1 MSLMVV
7 LNSYAETTSDNLLT
21 NKDFDSG
28 LDSWTVEDS
37 TKIMLDTNCYSQGGL
52 CQSVRWS
59 SDLGKTISQTITE
72 LDDNYIIKNV
82 YVSFTALGCNNT
94 AAGGW
99 CTQDGYDKVQ
109 VTINL
114 FDGSNSENLYLEQS
128 LDYNDG
134 TLDYALTT
142 STLDTWL
149 TQDTTI
155 NFAITGID
163 TGNWDGWFG
172 PIVDNIN
179 LQLGLEEYIP
189 IVAEPSVVEPIEIVE
204 QPVMVEGLD
213 LNTEVTLD
221 IINDVDIINPLPEID
236 LTMEVDI
243 NVDMD
248 IEVNVSDNIEI
259 EEIEI
264 ESTTEPEQSTEL
276 VSSETQGEIE
286 TSKNDTSNIRGES
299 NDKEENKEISSKEKD
314 SKEESRD
321 SKNNTANNTTEGKT
335 SNVKSTSEDNTSE
348 NQTTQIDKEIDTN
361 SLPFEYLQMIQE
373 SITIQENVSLT
384 QEQIYGREQE
394 YNLNTSGITVV
405 SLDNNSSSRWRSLQ
419 DERKR
424 FKAPS
429 YPR

>member
-1 MSLMVV
+1 MSLMVA

-21 NKDFDSG
+21 NKNFDSG

-37 TKIMLDTNCYSQGGL
+37 TKIMLDTNCYSESGL
-52 CQSVRWS
+52 CQAVRWS

-94 AAGGW
+94 ASGNW
-99 CTQDGYDKVQ
+99 CTADSYDKIQ

-114 FDGSNSENLYLEQS
+114 SDGTSQENLYLEQS
-128 LDYNDG
+128 LDYNEG

-155 NFAITGID
+155 NFAMTGID

-179 LQLGLEEYIP
+179 LQLGLEEYVP
-189 IVAEPSVVEPIEIVE
+189 VVAKPNVVEPIVVEPVIVE
-204 QPVMVEGLD
+204 EIKVEEPTMVEGLD
-213 LNTEVTLD
+213 LKTEVTLD
-221 IINDVDIINPLPEID
+221 IISDIDVINPLPEIQ
-236 LTMEVDI
+236 EI
-243 NVDMD
+243 K
-248 IEVNVSDNIEI
+248 IE
-259 EEIEI
+259 
-264 ESTTEPEQSTEL
+264 EPEQLTMALSD
-276 VSSETQGEIE
+276 ETPEIE
-286 TSKNDTSNIRGES
+286 TTTNEPSDIRTTGES
-299 NDKEENKEISSKEKD
+299 NGKEENKEISSKEKD
-314 SKEESRD
+314 SKEESKD
-321 SKNNTANNTTEGKT
+321 SKNSTANNTTETKT
-335 SNVKSTSEDNTSE
+335 TNVKSTSKDNTSK
-348 NQTTQIDKEIDTN
+348 NQTTQIDKEINTN
-361 SLPFEYLQMIQE
+361 SLPFEYLQIIQE

>member
-1 MSLMVV
+1 MSLMVA

-37 TKIMLDTNCYSQGGL
+37 TKIMLDTNCYSESGL

-99 CTQDGYDKVQ
+99 CTQDSYDKVQ

-114 FDGSNSENLYLEQS
+114 SDGSNSENLYLEQS

-149 TQDTTI
+149 TQDTSI
-155 NFAITGID
+155 NFAMTGID
-163 TGNWDGWFG
+163 TGNWNGWFG
-172 PIVDNIN
+172 PIVDNIS
-179 LQLGLEEYIP
+179 LQLGLEEYVP
-189 IVAEPSVVEPIEIVE
+189 LVVEPNVVESNVVEPVIVE
-204 QPVMVEGLD
+204 PVIVEPVINVVEPVIIEEKNIVEGLD

-221 IINDVDIINPLPEID
+221 IISDVDMVNPLPEIQ
-236 LTMEVDI
+236 EI
-243 NVDMD
+243 K
-248 IEVNVSDNIEI
+248 IEEPQQPTIELSDETPEI
-259 EEIEI
+259 EATTNEPSDIRTAG
-264 ESTTEPEQSTEL
+264 ESDGKEESKQAKQDDKK
-276 VSSETQGEIE
+276 SSEESKNSKDDNKPVINAKVKTTTNKSKSTNTKTESKTAKIDGEIE
-286 TSKNDTSNIRGES
+286 QSI
-299 NDKEENKEISSKEKD
+299 
-314 SKEESRD
+314 
-321 SKNNTANNTTEGKT
+321 
-335 SNVKSTSEDNTSE
+335 
-348 NQTTQIDKEIDTN
+348 
-361 SLPFEYLQMIQE
+361 LPVEYLQIISE
-373 SITIQENVSLT
+373 SITIQETVSLT
-384 QEQIYGREQE
+384 QEMIYGREQE